1 MQDFLIDL
9 AVIIFICSPLAL
21 TAFSIYRGD
30 FKRVITPFSPPSE
43 LELRERANETMLRHE
58 RRALYERSY
67 SQSKCNSEPL
77 EK

>member
-9 AVIIFICSPLAL
+9 AVISFICLPLAL
-21 TAFSIYRGD
+21 IAFSIYRGD
-30 FKRVITPFSPPSE
+30 FKRVITPFLPPSE

-67 SQSKCNSEPL
+67 TKSNCDSEPL